1 MAVLLL
7 PLGATRVP
15 TPGTPVAIV
24 LPADL
29 RDQPKCH
36 AFLIQALPTNTGKV
50 FIGRV
55 GMVKST
61 YEGVDSILPVPTVN
75 LLPTLSVS
83 VAQAANGLTL
93 DTLRFDADIATDGVL
108 ISVLVA

>member
-1 MAVLLL
+1 VAVLLL
-7 PLGATRVP
+7 SLGATRVP
-15 TPGTPVAIV
+15 TPGTPVALV
-24 LPADL
+24 LPADF

-50 FIGRV
+50 YIG
-55 GMVKST
+55 GATLNKST
-61 YEGVDSILPVPTVN
+61 YVGVHSILPVPTTN

-83 VAQAANGLTL
+83 VAQASNGLTL